1 MNDRIWISLYSA
13 ASWADE
19 AIWTR
24 FLETTRD
31 ATGLLPRRMGQFEPL
46 RTVFP
51 SVDEAARMMAS
62 LPERGVRHWILR
74 YGNGIYGM
82 IAYYPTPEEHKG
94 FLYNNVFITIPVSR
108 FKSAMG
114 GVDIRNWFCGLAE
127 PFHAFYGDVE
137 LESTINQES
146 QILQRRWNLK
156 YEFPTFGWLTYFSNG
171 VVSFFGKEKVPSLS
185 PYAEQ
190 SKDGILLAM
199 GDTPEEAA
207 TRREEKFRLERILG
221 ADSFTVPVVLSKI
234 DESTVDTERLYET
247 DPFYHLPKMPNGELK
262 PEFTYV
268 PSFQV
273 LSKEFARPD
282 SPESHAEDAE
292 DAE

>member
-1 MNDRIWISLYSA
+1 
-13 ASWADE
+13 
-19 AIWTR
+19 
-24 FLETTRD
+24 
-31 ATGLLPRRMGQFEPL
+31 
-46 RTVFP
+46 
-51 SVDEAARMMAS
+51 
-62 LPERGVRHWILR
+62 
-74 YGNGIYGM
+74 M

-114 GVDIRNWFCGLAE
+114 CVDIRNWFCGLAE
-127 PFHAFYGDVE
+127 SFHAFYGDVE

-156 YEFPTFGWLTYFSNG
+156 YEFPTFGWLTYFSNR

-221 ADSFTVPVVLSKI
+221 ADSFTVPVVLPKI

-273 LSKEFARPD
+273 LLKEFARPD
-282 SPESHAEDAE
+282 SPEPPRGVRGARGLRFNPFNPFNLFNPFNPKNPDSIERRSRDKRPLPARRNAAPSKAHRP
-292 DAE
+292 